1 VTRDPEKKDRRVVW
15 IDGRLDD
22 EASATVPYDDHGIT
36 VGDGAFE
43 TIKLVD
49 GTPFALSRHLARL
62 DRSLDALRLPHPR
75 PGELTKAIDAVSS
88 AHDGVGFLRVTVTGG
103 RGPLGSPRGDVAP
116 RLIVAVRP
124 GQLMEE
130 PTDVEVVP
138 WTRNERGALAG
149 VKSTSYAENVV
160 ALAHAR
166 ERGAT
171 EALFGNNAGN
181 LCEGTGS
188 NVFIVIDDELTT
200 PPLSS
205 GCLAGVNRELLMEV
219 LGDVV
224 ERDVPMADLE
234 LATEIFLTST
244 AREVQPVRAI
254 GGKPLPNCPGPHTVR
269 ARAAWLGAFGPGQ
282 PLDP

>member
-1 VTRDPEKKDRRVVW
+1 VDNAQRVVW

-49 GTPFALSRHLARL
+49 GAPFALRRHLARL
-62 DRSLDALRLPHPR
+62 GRSLDALRLPRPR
-75 PGELTKAIDAVSS
+75 PDDLTTAIEAVSS
-88 AHDGVGFLRVTVTGG
+88 AHVGVGFLRVTVTGG
-103 RGPLGSPRGDVAP
+103 RGPLGSPRGDVSP

-124 GQLMEE
+124 GQLMND

-171 EALFGNNAGN
+171 EALFANTVGD

-188 NVFIVIDDELTT
+188 NVFVVIDDELST
-200 PPLSS
+200 PQLSS
-205 GCLAGVNRELLMEV
+205 GCLAGVNRELLLEV

-224 ERDVPMADLE
+224 ERDIPMTDLE
-234 LATEIFLTST
+234 RASEVFLTST

-254 GGKPLPNCPGPHTVR
+254 GGKPLPECPGPHTVR
-269 ARAAWLGAFGPGQ
+269 ARAAWLAAFGPGT

>member
-1 VTRDPEKKDRRVVW
+1 MSDRGGVVW
-15 IDGRLDD
+15 IDGRLVD

-49 GTPFALSRHLARL
+49 STPFALRRHLARL
-62 DRSLDALRLPHPR
+62 ARSLDALRLPP
-75 PGELTKAIDAVSS
+75 PQPDDLAKAIDAVSS
-88 AHDGVGFLRVTVTGG
+88 AHDGDGFLRVTVTGG
-103 RGPLGSPRGDVAP
+103 RGPLGSPRGDVSP

-124 GQLMEE
+124 GQLMDE

-160 ALAHAR
+160 ALAFAR

-171 EALFGNNAGN
+171 EALLGNNAGN

-188 NVFIVIDDELTT
+188 NVFVVIDDELST

-224 ERDVPMADLE
+224 ERDVPMTDLE
-234 LATEIFLTST
+234 RATELFLTST

-254 GGKPLPNCPGPHTVR
+254 NGTPLAECPGPHTVR
-269 ARAAWLGAFGPGQ
+269 ARAAWLGAFGPGT

>member
-1 VTRDPEKKDRRVVW
+1 MSDRGGVVW
-15 IDGRLDD
+15 IDGRLVD

-49 GTPFALSRHLARL
+49 GTPFALRRHLARL
-62 DRSLDALRLPHPR
+62 ARSLDALRLPP
-75 PGELTKAIDAVSS
+75 PQPDDLAKAIDAVSS
-88 AHDGVGFLRVTVTGG
+88 AHDGDGFLRVTVTGG
-103 RGPLGSPRGDVAP
+103 RGPLGSPRGDVSP

-124 GQLMEE
+124 GQLMDE

-160 ALAHAR
+160 ALAFAR

-171 EALFGNNAGN
+171 EALLGNNAGN

-188 NVFIVIDDELTT
+188 NVFVVIDDELST

-224 ERDVPMADLE
+224 ERDVPMTDLE
-234 LATEIFLTST
+234 RATELFLTST

-254 GGKPLPNCPGPHTVR
+254 NGTPLAECPGPHTVR
-269 ARAAWLGAFGPGQ
+269 ARAAWLGAFGPGT

>member
-1 VTRDPEKKDRRVVW
+1 VIDEHRVVW

-49 GTPFALSRHLARL
+49 GTPFALRRHLARL
-62 DRSLDALRLPHPR
+62 ARSLDALRLPQPQ
-75 PGELTKAIDAVSS
+75 PDELAMAIDAVSG
-88 AHDGVGFLRVTVTGG
+88 AHDGDGFLRVTVTGG

-188 NVFIVIDDELTT
+188 NVFVVIDDELST

-205 GCLAGVNRELLMEV
+205 GCLAGINRELLLEV
-219 LGDVV
+219 LGDVA
-224 ERDVPMADLE
+224 ERDVPMTDFE
-234 LATEIFLTST
+234 RATEVFLTST
-244 AREVQPVRAI
+244 VREVQPVRAI
-254 GGKPLPNCPGPHTVR
+254 GGRPLAECPGPHTVR
-269 ARAAWLGAFGPGQ
+269 ARAAWLGAFGPGT

>member
-1 VTRDPEKKDRRVVW
+1 MIEGSGGKVW
-15 IDGRLDD
+15 IDGHLVD

-49 GTPFALSRHLARL
+49 GAPFALRRHLARL
-62 DRSLDALRLPHPR
+62 SRSLETLRLPPPR
-75 PGELTKAIDAVSS
+75 PDDLATAIDAVSS
-88 AHDGVGFLRVTVTGG
+88 AHDGDGFLRVTVTGG
-103 RGPLGSPRGDVAP
+103 RGPLGSPRGDVSP

-124 GQLMEE
+124 GQLMDE

-160 ALAHAR
+160 ALAFAR

-188 NVFIVIDDELTT
+188 NVFVVIDDELST

-219 LGDVV
+219 LDVV
-224 ERDVPMADLE
+224 ERDLPMTDLE
-234 LATEIFLTST
+234 RASEMFLTST

-254 GGKPLPNCPGPHTVR
+254 GGKPLADCPGPHTVR
-269 ARAAWLGAFGPGQ
+269 ARAAWLGAFGPGT